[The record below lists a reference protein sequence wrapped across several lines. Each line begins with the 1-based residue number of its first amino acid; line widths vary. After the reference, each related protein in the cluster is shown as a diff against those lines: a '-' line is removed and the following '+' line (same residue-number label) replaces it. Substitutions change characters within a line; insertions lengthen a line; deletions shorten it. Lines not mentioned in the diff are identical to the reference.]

1 MNFILY
7 ILFVLMGS
15 RDVAHEELLC
25 MRTTAPVTI
34 DARLTEKDWRIAKA
48 VTIIDRFRK
57 KSNNKMVVSTL
68 WDSQNLY
75 IAFQVWDKNLQAR
88 QHEQDHPL
96 LAQDDMV
103 EFLVDTRNKKDS
115 CWNENDVVYHINILG
130 QKKDDRGSNACITN
144 PAWNG
149 NAQYAVQLL
158 GTINDSTDMDTGF
171 VVEVSISWKELD
183 LIPREGMRVGIDF
196 ANGDS
201 GKMFDWAG
209 ATPFRSPYMFENLI
223 LVK

>member
-15 RDVAHEELLC
+15 RDAAREELLC
-25 MRTTAPVTI
+25 MHTTAPVTI

-48 VTIIDRFRK
+48 VTITDRFRK

-75 IAFQVWDKNLQAR
+75 IAFKVWDKNLQAW

-103 EFLVDTRNKKDS
+103 EFLVDPRDKKDS
-115 CWNENDVVYHINILG
+115 CWNADDVVYHINILG

-144 PAWNG
+144 PVWNG
-149 NAQYAVQLL
+149 NAHYAVQLL
-158 GTINDSTDMDTGF
+158 GTINDSTDTDTGF
-171 VVEVSISWKELD
+171 TVETSISWKELG
-183 LIPREGMRVGIDF
+183 LIPRKGMRMGIDF

-209 ATPFRSPYMFENLI
+209 ATPFRSPYMFGNLI